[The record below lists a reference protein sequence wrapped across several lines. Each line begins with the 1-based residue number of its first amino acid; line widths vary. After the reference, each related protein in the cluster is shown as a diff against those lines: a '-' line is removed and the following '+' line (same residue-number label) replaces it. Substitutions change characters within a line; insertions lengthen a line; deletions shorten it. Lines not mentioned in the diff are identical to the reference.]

1 MPVIVLANPKGGA
14 GKSTATL
21 LLATE
26 LAAKGARVTVID
38 ADRNKPIVEW
48 GAMQGR
54 PENLEVIGDTS
65 DDTIIDDIHTA
76 AAHSAFVIVDT
87 EGTAN
92 LMVPYAMAV
101 ADLVIIPMQAS
112 RLDARHGARA
122 IKQVRQQ
129 EKVAKRRIPYAVLF
143 TRTSPVIRT
152 RLLRKIEGEIV
163 ENKIP
168 SFSTQLQELSA
179 FKDLFA
185 FGGTLAALSEKDVS
199 NLQKAIG
206 NARDFAAETIALLR
220 QTASSVERVA

>member
-26 LAAKGARVTVID
+26 LAARGARVTVID

-48 GAMQGR
+48 AAMPGR
-54 PENLEVIGDTS
+54 PENLEVISDTT
-65 DDTIIDDIHTA
+65 DDTIIDDIQIA

-92 LMVPYAMAV
+92 LIVPQAMAV

-122 IKQVRQQ
+122 IKQVRNQ
-129 EKVAKRRIPYAVLF
+129 ERVARRRIPYAVLF
-143 TRTSPVIRT
+143 TRTSPVIKP
-152 RLLRKIEGEIV
+152 RLFRKIQGEV
-163 ENKIP
+163 VANKIP
-168 SFSTQLQELSA
+168 SFVTQIQELSA
-179 FKDLFA
+179 YKDLFA
-185 FGGTLAALSEKDVS
+185 FGGTLSTLSENDVS

-206 NARDFAAETIALLR
+206 NARDFAAETVSMLR
-220 QTASSVERVA
+220 QNASGLEQVA